1 VKPLGLILL
10 LGVVSGCSASKG
22 SVTLS
27 TDHTHRIYAQA
38 FDQAYI
44 GSSHDGEYDVVMIQE
59 PQTQQKAKSAWN
71 WRDVLKPSTN
81 ASKPLQPVTSAA
93 AVRQVVHLH
102 VFWQASGGSVARDG
116 VVTNAAIDWYVIAH
130 EASDRPQI
138 LHYEGAGYVLLDEG
152 NKTTSVEIRD
162 GSMKKTDLRG
172 DLIDPLGPSRLAG
185 TIKAQRNSPLV
196 RSTLSDIKAQMATF
210 RTPAAAAVSEAR

>member
-1 VKPLGLILL
+1 MAVKKMVGGAHAAVLL
-10 LGVVSGCSASKG
+10 LVLCMAGCSASKG
-22 SVTLS
+22 KVTLHGEQGR
-27 TDHTHRIYAQA
+27 TIYAQT
-38 FDQAYI
+38 FNQAYI
-44 GSSHDGEYDVVMIQE
+44 SNSREGEYDVLLIQD
-59 PQTQQKAKSAWN
+59 PQTSKAESRGN
-71 WRDVLKPSTN
+71 
-81 ASKPLQPVTSAA
+81 KPLQPMAA
-93 AVRQVVHLH
+93 AALRQMVHIH
-102 VFWQASGGSVARDG
+102 VFWQAQGGSVAKDG

-152 NKTTSVEIRD
+152 KKTTSVEIRD

-185 TIKAQRNSPLV
+185 TVKAQRNGPLV
-196 RSTLSDIKAQMATF
+196 RATLSDIKAQMATF

>member
-1 VKPLGLILL
+1 MKPLGLILL

-27 TDHTHRIYAQA
+27 TDHTHRLYAQA

-102 VFWQASGGSVARDG
+102 VFWQASGGSVAKDG

-130 EASDRPQI
+130 DANDAPQV
-138 LHYEGAGYVLLDEG
+138 LRYEGAGYVVIDEG
-152 NKTTSVEIRD
+152 RLGTSVSIRD
-162 GSMKKTDLRG
+162 GSMKMTQARG
-172 DLIDPLGPSRLAG
+172 DLQDPFGMTKLIG
-185 TIKAQRNSPLV
+185 TVKAQRNGQFV
-196 RSTLSDIKAQMATF
+196 RDTLTDLKAQTAGAKTV
-210 RTPAAAAVSEAR
+210 VSEVR